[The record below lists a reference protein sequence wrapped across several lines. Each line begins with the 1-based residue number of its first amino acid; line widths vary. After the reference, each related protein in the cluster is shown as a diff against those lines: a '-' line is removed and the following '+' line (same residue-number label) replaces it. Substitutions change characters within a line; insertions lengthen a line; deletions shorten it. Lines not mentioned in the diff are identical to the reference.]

1 MQRRNFLTNLFA
13 FVPLS
18 LGFLG
23 ITKMSMDFLT
33 PTRKAQLRKVFAT
46 NLGDLPINGTKEMT
60 DLKGNKFNLIRTGER
75 EVKALSTSCTH
86 LGCSVYWEADKNRFY
101 CPCHQGVFD
110 ADGNVVSGPPPTK
123 LDSYETEIDGSNIY
137 IFMKD
142 NIA

>member
-13 FVPLS
+13 FVPLI

-23 ITKMSMDFLT
+23 ISKMSMDFLT
-33 PTRKAQLRKVFAT
+33 PTRKAQLRKVFAS
-46 NLGDLPINGTKEMT
+46 NLADLPINGTKEMI
-60 DLKGNKFNLIRTGER
+60 DLKGNKFNLIRTGEK
-75 EVKALSTSCTH
+75 EVKALSTTCTH
-86 LGCSVYWEADKNRFY
+86 LGCSVYWEADKNQFY

-110 ADGNVVSGPPPTK
+110 SDGNVVSGPPPTK
-123 LDSYETEIDGSNIY
+123 LDSYETEIIGSNIY